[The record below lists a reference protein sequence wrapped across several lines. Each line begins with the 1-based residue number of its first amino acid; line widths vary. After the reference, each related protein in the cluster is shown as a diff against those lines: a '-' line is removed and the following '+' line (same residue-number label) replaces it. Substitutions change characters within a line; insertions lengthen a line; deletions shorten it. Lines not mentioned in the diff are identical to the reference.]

1 MDKRQMKKEIMVD
14 LAMLTWEEPVYP
26 ITTLHLLKY
35 KTVREW
41 LLDKY
46 KIRTKAQKERFEQA
60 LWEAQKTL
68 GR

>member
-14 LAMLTWEEPVYP
+14 LAMLTWDNPVYS
-26 ITTLHLLKY
+26 IKTLHLLKY
-35 KTVREW
+35 ETVQEW